1 MQASGKQQPQR
12 NINKKAAVQEEERTN
27 SPSGLGEYNG
37 ESSLPREDFA
47 NSGNSNDYQ

>member
-12 NINKKAAVQEEERTN
+12 NIKKAIQEEERTN

-37 ESSLPREDFA
+37 ESSIPREDFA